1 MHDDEDFDMDRE
13 TLRQVQLD
21 QLEIAK
27 DIKRVCEENGIRYH
41 LAFGSLLGAVR
52 HKGFIPWDDDMDFGM
67 LREDYERFLEI
78 APKKL
83 KDEFFLQTWHT
94 DPYYPLA
101 FAKVRKKG
109 TVFQEAAMINCQA
122 HNELYVDV
130 FPFDNF
136 PDDERSRRKQKR
148 KIMLYRFAILTKR
161 KSAPWLNHSNP
172 IERLLVRLKYLP
184 AILFSYFHN
193 TEDMISRMEQVMVE
207 YNNSKT
213 SHYYHQGTSN
223 YGKVPISSDCL
234 DEYVQIPFEDTTF
247 LAPAGY
253 EKYLTEVYGNYMEL
267 PPEDKREPQHHI
279 IELKL

>member
-109 TVFQEAAMINCQA
+109 TVFQEAAMIVTTSSQYQTIAIQGIQGRVICKNTV
-122 HNELYVDV
+122 LV
-130 FPFDNF
+130 
-136 PDDERSRRKQKR
+136 PDSK
-148 KIMLYRFAILTKR
+148 AG
-161 KSAPWLNHSNP
+161 
-172 IERLLVRLKYLP
+172 LV
-184 AILFSYFHN
+184 N
-193 TEDMISRMEQVMVE
+193 D
-207 YNNSKT
+207 
-213 SHYYHQGTSN
+213 
-223 YGKVPISSDCL
+223 
-234 DEYVQIPFEDTTF
+234 
-247 LAPAGY
+247 
-253 EKYLTEVYGNYMEL
+253 
-267 PPEDKREPQHHI
+267 
-279 IELKL
+279 